1 MTSEKGIN
9 KMKDI
14 KTISNE
20 FIDICVDFAKY
31 YIGYNKDED
40 KNLEVLTFYV
50 SIAYAI
56 HNNQLFYDFEKDF
69 EENFNIFL
77 DIMKIKK
84 LVASKNNVFGALC
97 YSLIREEIFNNKF
110 NIDQEIKLTYTR
122 FNELINKYN
131 SLIGVNKEK
140 ATNYFLLYVSLTST
154 IDMFYTVIGGGES

>member
-1 MTSEKGIN
+1 
-9 KMKDI
+9 MKDI

-40 KNLEVLTFYV
+40 ENLEVLTFYI
-50 SIAYAI
+50 SIAYSI
-56 HNNQLFYDFEKDF
+56 YNNQLFYDFEKDF

-97 YSLIREEIFNNKF
+97 YSLIREEISDSKF
-110 NIDQEIKLTYTR
+110 DINQEIRHTYSR
-122 FNELINKYN
+122 FNELLNNYN

-140 ATNYFLLYVSLTST
+140 TTNYFLLYLSLTST
-154 IDMFYTVIGGGES
+154 VDMFYTAIRGGES